1 MKTICA
7 LLLAGVGLTGCAGP
21 SALRS
26 ADATVEPIA
35 VESAPATVTLV
46 NSELRFVVIDF
57 GDTKMP
63 GIGATVE
70 LYRDG
75 TKTATVRLT
84 EPARGRFITGDILD
98 GDPRAGDQVR

>member
-7 LLLAGVGLTGCAGP
+7 LMVIAVGLTGCAGP
-21 SALRS
+21 AAFRS
-26 ADATVEPIA
+26 TDGEMTAVA
-35 VESAPATVTLV
+35 VETAPATVTLV

-98 GDPRAGDQVR
+98 GDPRAGDEVR